1 MDTILFACTKCF
13 SKHPFKELSK
23 GDQLCRGCRGD
34 FPAIKC
40 TYCRAE
46 FHPENQADKTTIELT
61 PVCKKC
67 EQMVKQYGKPS
78 ACEHCNIISAF
89 IGNKCQRCTNSEKK
103 YGSPVTCDSCR
114 QKCAFDRQAAEKRSE
129 GKVMCWL
136 CTMTHKNAKEDHSQK
151 DHRKRNNSSKHAS
164 KDRKRRNSSHERHE
178 KKKQRLDPSR
188 QTPITSDGSFLGNPE
203 NDINSSDH
211 VIALTQLREE
221 VASMKRT
228 ITAKDALILEKDKRI
243 AELKAENLTKERDLR
258 GRYATLEKKTGET
271 IKDLQNTNLE
281 LRKSVGQLTRQ
292 CKEKTKGGTG
302 SPFPKHG
309 SPMPK
314 TASPK
319 TASPKT
325 ASPTPE
331 PSN

>member
-1 MDTILFACTKCF
+1 METVLFACTKCF

-23 GDQLCRGCRGD
+23 GDQLCRECRGD
-34 FPAIKC
+34 FPAVKC

-46 FHPENQADKTTIELT
+46 FQPLNQTDKAIETT

-78 ACEHCNIISAF
+78 ACEYCNIISAF

-114 QKCAFDRQAAEKRSE
+114 QKCAFDRSSAEKKSE

-136 CTMTHKNAKEDHSQK
+136 CTMTHKNSKEERSK
-151 DHRKRNNSSKHAS
+151 KEHRKRNNSSKHSS
-164 KDRKRRNSSHERHE
+164 KDKKRRTSSHDRHD
-178 KKKQRLDPSR
+178 KKKKRHDHNRGQ
-188 QTPITSDGSFLGNPE
+188 PITGDGSFMGHPE
-203 NDINSSDH
+203 NDLNSSDH

-221 VASMKRT
+221 VASLKRT
-228 ITAKDALILEKDKRI
+228 LTTKDALILEKDKRI

-258 GRYATLEKKTGET
+258 GRYASLEKKTGET

-281 LRKSVGQLTRQ
+281 LRKSVLQLTRQ
-292 CKEKTKGGTG
+292 CKEKSKGGTG
-302 SPFPKHG
+302 SPMTKTG
-309 SPMPK
+309 SP
-314 TASPK
+314 T
-319 TASPKT
+319 
-325 ASPTPE
+325 E
-331 PSN
+331 GSN